1 MLPIARYAAAAAG
14 ALVLGLGLASA
25 APAAE
30 VEQVFKFYCAQ
41 CHGLTGKGDGPNV
54 TKDFPVSPRN
64 FTNAKEMDK
73 LSDADLKNTIL
84 DGGPAVSKSP
94 MMPPW
99 GKTLTEAQVDALI
112 KHLRTLCAC
121 KGKGG

>member
-1 MLPIARYAAAAAG
+1 MKMPMRIAAFAV
-14 ALVLGLGLASA
+14 LVFHLAM
-25 APAAE
+25 APATAAE
-30 VEQVFKFYCAQ
+30 TEKVFKFYCAQ

-73 LSDADLKNTIL
+73 LTDADLKNVIM
-84 DGGPAVSKSP
+84 DGGPSVSKSP

-99 GKTLTEAQVDALI
+99 GKTLSGAQVDGLI
-112 KHLRTLCAC
+112 KHLRALCNC
-121 KGKGG
+121 KGKQG

>member
-1 MLPIARYAAAAAG
+1 MKKLTTIATIAALTFQTGTIAAQ
-14 ALVLGLGLASA
+14 A
-25 APAAE
+25 ADAE
-30 VEQVFKFYCAQ
+30 KVFQFYCAQ

-64 FTNAKEMDK
+64 FTDAGEMAK
-73 LSDADLKNTIL
+73 LTDADLKNVIL

-99 GKTLTEAQVDALI
+99 GKTLNSEEVEALI
-112 KHLRTLCAC
+112 QHLRVLCDC
-121 KGKGG
+121 TGD